1 MVLFPNNGAH
11 IDIGRDKSVAALEEC
26 LAHGRQI
33 MLSVQKDVEV
43 EDPKREDVYEI
54 GTVCQVQ
61 HVTKLNNGIMRA
73 QIEGLYRARILDFR
87 DDGLFIEVDVEEI
100 EEDKTDTKEIQAL
113 IIVFISK
120 FEDWVKLSHKI
131 PPEVMIAVNVA
142 MDDGGGLDTAVISG
156 AEKGLEA
163 FFLSASDFQY
173 NKVMHGI
180 TSSSALIGCVLG
192 GAISGIF
199 ASRLGRR
206 NSLRLAA
213 VLFFLS
219 ALGSYYPEV
228 LFFEYGKPNMDLL
241 IAFNLYRVLGGIG
254 VGLASAVCPMYIAEI
269 APSNIR
275 GTLVSC
281 NQFAIIFGMLVV
293 YFVNFLIMGDHQN
306 PIILKD
312 AAGVLSVSAESD
324 MWTVYE
330 GWRYMFGSEA
340 FPAAFFGLLLF
351 FVPKTPRYLVL
362 IQQDEKA
369 YSILEKINGKTKA
382 QEILNDIK
390 ATAHEKTEK
399 IFTYGVAVIV
409 IGILLSVFQQAIGIN
424 AVLYYAPR
432 IFENAGAEGGGMMQT
447 VIMGI
452 VNIVFTLVAI
462 FTVDRFGRKP
472 LLIIGSIGMAVGAF
486 AVAMCDSMA
495 IKGILPVL
503 SVIVYAAF
511 FMMSWGPICWV
522 LISEIFPNTIRGKAV
537 AIAVAFQWIF
547 NYIVSSTFPALYDFS
562 PMFAYSLYGIICVAA
577 AIFVWRWVPE
587 TKGKTLEDMS
597 KLWKK
602 NK

>member
-1 MVLFPNNGAH
+1 MNDANNGSKLYLYS
-11 IDIGRDKSVAALEEC
+11 ITTVA
-26 LAHGRQI
+26 
-33 MLSVQKDVEV
+33 
-43 EDPKREDVYEI
+43 
-54 GTVCQVQ
+54 
-61 HVTKLNNGIMRA
+61 
-73 QIEGLYRARILDFR
+73 IL
-87 DDGLFIEVDVEEI
+87 
-100 EEDKTDTKEIQAL
+100 
-113 IIVFISK
+113 
-120 FEDWVKLSHKI
+120 
-131 PPEVMIAVNVA
+131 
-142 MDDGGGLDTAVISG
+142 GGLLFGYDTAVISG

-163 FFLSASDFQY
+163 FFLMATDFQY
-173 NKVMHGI
+173 DKVMHGI
-180 TSSSALIGCVLG
+180 TSSSALIGCVIG
-192 GAISGIF
+192 GALSGFF

-206 NSLRLAA
+206 NSLRLAS

-219 ALGSYYPEV
+219 ALGSYYPEF
-228 LFFEYGKPNMDLL
+228 LFFNYGEPNMELL

-293 YFVNFLIMGDHQN
+293 YFVNFLIMGDHTN
-306 PIILKD
+306 PIIDKS
-312 AAGVLSVSAESD
+312 AEGILSVNTASD
-324 MWTVYE
+324 MWSVQT

-340 FPAAFFGLLLF
+340 FPAALFGFLLF

-362 IQQDEKA
+362 VHQDEKA
-369 YSILEKINGKTKA
+369 YSILEKVNGANKA
-382 QEILNDIK
+382 KEILAEIK
-390 ATAHEKTEK
+390 ATSKEKTEK
-399 IFTYGVAVIV
+399 LFSYGVAVIV

-486 AVAMCDSMA
+486 AVAMCDSMG
-495 IKGILPVL
+495 IKGIVPVL

-522 LISEIFPNTIRGKAV
+522 LIAEIFPNTIRGKAV

-547 NYIVSSTFPALYDFS
+547 NYIISSTFPALYDFS

-577 AIFVWRWVPE
+577 AFFVWRWVPE

-597 KLWKK
+597 KLWRK